1 MKPLD
6 PLRVHINL
14 HWQRMPNEVTIY
26 VLDIGCR
33 EARQSLMLMYL
44 PNLMKNLC
52 WRKSFH
58 CHLHWRRTHRVLF
71 PKPKKIQ
78 MKVLCDYI
86 VPTLERQHT
95 SSSDVFKKK
104 IQQIKRLRKTGHLR
118 NIIILGGAKSE
129 KSMISTIYSYIVC
142 CILHSSCDWYSSCDL
157 RHWKC

>member
-1 MKPLD
+1 
-6 PLRVHINL
+6 
-14 HWQRMPNEVTIY
+14 MPNEVTIY

-33 EARQSLMLMYL
+33 EARQSLMLMVHS
-44 PNLMKNLC
+44 PN

-58 CHLHWRRTHRVLF
+58 CHLHWRRTHRVFF

-95 SSSDVFKKK
+95 SSSNVMTFTKAFRKK
-104 IQQIKRLRKTGHLR
+104 IQQLKRLRKTGHLR
-118 NIIILGGAKSE
+118 NIIILGGAKSK
-129 KSMISTIYSYIVC
+129 KSMISTICSYIVRW
-142 CILHSSCDWYSSCDL
+142 ILHSSCDWYSSCDL